1 MLTIGFVT
9 GTEPGKWFRR
19 YEQLEGA
26 RLSTS
31 PAPDPFT
38 LLAAGEA
45 DAVLMRLPD
54 ARVGEEH
61 HVVRL
66 YDEARGVAVP
76 KDSVYAEVG
85 EEVSPEDIADEH
97 LNHDFYRDPDVDA
110 LRAAL
115 QVVAANVGVAVA
127 PLPLLKT
134 LSKKQVVPLPLDA
147 VDAGT
152 STEIALVWLKSRDAD
167 DVQDFV
173 GITKGRTPRSSR
185 GTAKNEKS
193 KSSRVARNRKKH
205 RHTR

>member
-19 YEQLEGA
+19 YEQLAGA
-26 RLSTS
+26 RLTTS
-31 PAPDPFT
+31 PAPDPFP
-38 LLAAGEA
+38 LLATGEA
-45 DAVLMRLPD
+45 DAALMRLPD

-85 EEVSPEDIADEH
+85 DAVSPEDIADEH
-97 LNHDFYRDPDVDA
+97 LNHDFYVKPDVDA
-110 LRAAL
+110 LRSAL

-127 PLPLLKT
+127 PLPLLKA
-134 LSKKQVVPLPLDA
+134 LSKKQVVPLPLDSVGDEGA
-147 VDAGT
+147 
-152 STEIALVWLKSRDAD
+152 TEIALVWLKSRDAD

-173 GITKGRTPRSSR
+173 GIIKGRTPRSSR
-185 GTAKNEKS
+185 GTVKKAQPKP
-193 KSSRVARNRKKH
+193 SRVARNRNK
-205 RHTR
+205 RGHTR